1 MKARLIC
8 IVGFV
13 LIAALS
19 SALAI
24 GGVDTPPAPS
34 APHEVTFSQPKETK
48 LANGLRVI
56 VVERPGLPLLAAEV
70 VVRSGAE
77 KDEKDLAGTASMTG
91 SLLMRGT
98 ETMTAPEIATA
109 IESLGGTIDSGAHW
123 EASRA
128 TIVVMSDKA
137 GPALKILS
145 DIVLHPTFK
154 QEEID
159 RLKNQTMD
167 GLRVALRQPGALA
180 QFVVGRVL
188 FGDAPYGHSHTGTME
203 TLPAI
208 KRDDIVKLYRTCY
221 VPENAALIL
230 SGNVTLEQGRKYAE
244 QFFGEWKGTLP
255 PAREQAS
262 TSATEWKPSN
272 LVIDMPEAGQAAVS
286 VARPGLKRSSPDYYA
301 GLVANAALGNGFVS
315 RLNREIR
322 IKRGLS
328 YGARSSLDARRD
340 VGPFMATAQTKNQ
353 SAAEVATLMQIELK
367 RMRTEPV
374 QGDELKSRQAVLTGA
389 YARNLETNGGFVG
402 KISAMI
408 TNDLPLDTLNKFI
421 PAINAITSADVTAF
435 AAKYFDTP
443 LSLIII
449 GKAPDFLEPLRK
461 DFPDVKV
468 IPVPE
473 LDLNR
478 ADLTK
483 AKP

>member
-1 MKARLIC
+1 MKSRLIS
-8 IVGFV
+8 IAGFV
-13 LIAALS
+13 FVAALP
-19 SALAI
+19 SAFAI

-137 GPALKILS
+137 EPALKILS

-180 QFVVGRVL
+180 QFVAGRVL

-203 TLPAI
+203 SLPAI
-208 KRDDIVKLYRTCY
+208 KRDDIVKLYRTYY

-230 SGNVTLEQGRKYAE
+230 SGNLTLEQGRKYAE
-244 QFFGEWKGTLP
+244 QFFGEWKGTMP
-255 PAREQAS
+255 PAHEQAS

-301 GLVANAALGNGFVS
+301 GIVANAALGTGFVS

-353 SAAEVATLMQIELK
+353 SAAEVANLMQVELK
-367 RMRTEPV
+367 RMKSEPV
-374 QGDELKSRQAVLTGA
+374 QGDELKSRQAVITGA
-389 YARNLETNGGFVG
+389 YARQLETNGGFVG

-421 PAINAITSADVTAF
+421 PAINAVTSADVTAF

-449 GKAPDFLEPLRK
+449 GKASDFIEPLRK

>member
-1 MKARLIC
+1 MKTRLLC
-8 IVGFV
+8 VAGFV
-13 LIAALS
+13 LVVTLS
-19 SALAI
+19 SAFAI

-137 GPALKILS
+137 EPALKILS

-180 QFVVGRVL
+180 QFVAGRVL

-203 TLPAI
+203 SLPAI
-208 KRDDIVKLYRTCY
+208 KRDDILKLYRTYY

-230 SGNVTLEQGRKYAE
+230 SGNLTLEQGRKYAE
-244 QFFGEWKGTLP
+244 QFFGDWKGTMP
-255 PAREQAS
+255 PAQEQPSSNA
-262 TSATEWKPSN
+262 AEWKPSSV
-272 LVIDMPEAGQAAVS
+272 VIDMPEAGQAAVT

-328 YGARSSLDARRD
+328 YGARSSLDARLD

-353 SAAEVATLMQIELK
+353 SAAEVAKLMQIELK
-367 RMRTEPV
+367 RMKSEPV
-374 QGDELKSRQAVLTGA
+374 QGEELKSRQAVLTGA

-435 AAKYFDTP
+435 ATKYFDAP

-449 GKAPDFLEPLRK
+449 GKAPDFIEPLRK

>member
-1 MKARLIC
+1 MKTRLISSAG
-8 IVGFV
+8 ILFF
-13 LIAALS
+13 ASLS

-24 GGVDTPPAPS
+24 GGVDNPPPPT
-34 APHEVTFSQPKETK
+34 APHEVIFSQPKETK

-70 VVRSGAE
+70 LVRSGAE
-77 KDEKDLAGTASMTG
+77 VDEKDLAGTASMTG

-98 ETMTAPEIATA
+98 ETMTAPQIATA

-137 GPALKILS
+137 EPALKILS

-159 RLKNQTMD
+159 RMKNQTLD
-167 GLRVALRQPGALA
+167 GLRVALRQPGALS
-180 QFVVGRVL
+180 QFVAGRAL

-203 TLPAI
+203 TVQAI
-208 KRDDIVKLYRTCY
+208 KRDDIVKLYRNYY

-230 SGNVTLEQGRKYAE
+230 AGNLTLEEGRKFAE
-244 QFFGEWKGTLP
+244 QFFGEWKGTMP
-255 PAREQAS
+255 PASDPAAS
-262 TSATEWKPSN
+262 SVTEWKPTN
-272 LVIDMPEAGQAAVS
+272 IVIDMPEAGQAAVT
-286 VARPGLKRSSPDYYA
+286 VARPAIKRNSPDYYA

-328 YGARSSLDARRD
+328 YGARSSLDARRE

-353 SAAEVATLMQIELK
+353 SAAEVATLMQVELK
-367 RMRTEPV
+367 RMRSEPV
-374 QGDELKSRQAVLTGA
+374 QGEELKSRQAVLTGG

-402 KISAMI
+402 KISAML

-421 PAINAITSADVTAF
+421 PAINAVTSADVTAF
-435 AAKYFDTP
+435 AAKYFDSP
-443 LSLIII
+443 PSLIII
-449 GKAPDFLEPLRK
+449 GKAPEFIEPLKK

-468 IPVPE
+468 IPLPE

>member
-1 MKARLIC
+1 MKSRLIC
-8 IVGFV
+8 IAGFV
-13 LIAALS
+13 FVAALP
-19 SALAI
+19 SAFAI
-24 GGVDTPPAPS
+24 GGIDTPPAPS

-70 VVRSGAE
+70 LVRSGAE
-77 KDEKDLAGTASMTG
+77 VDEKDLAGTASMTG

-137 GPALKILS
+137 EPALKILS

-154 QEEID
+154 QDEID

-167 GLRVALRQPGALA
+167 GLRVALRQPSALA
-180 QFVVGRVL
+180 QFVAGRVL

-203 TLPAI
+203 TLQTI
-208 KRDDIVKLYRTCY
+208 KRNDILKLYRTYY

-230 SGNVTLEQGRKYAE
+230 SGNLTLEQGRKYAE
-244 QFFGEWKGTLP
+244 QFFGDWKGTMP
-255 PAREQAS
+255 PASEVAS
-262 TSATEWKPSN
+262 ANTAEWKPLN

-301 GLVANAALGNGFVS
+301 GIVANAALGTGFVS

-340 VGPFMATAQTKNQ
+340 IGPFVATAQTKNQ
-353 SAAEVATLMQIELK
+353 SAAEVANLMQVELK
-367 RMRTEPV
+367 RMKSEPV
-374 QGDELKSRQAVLTGA
+374 QGEELKSRQAVITGA
-389 YARNLETNGGFVG
+389 YARQLETNGGFVG

-421 PAINAITSADVTAF
+421 PAINAVTSADVTAF

-449 GKAPDFLEPLRK
+449 GKAPDFIEPLRK

>member
-1 MKARLIC
+1 MNLRAIATA
-8 IVGFV
+8 GFS
-13 LIAALS
+13 LFATIS

-77 KDEKDLAGTASMTG
+77 KDEKDFAGTASMTG
-91 SLLMRGT
+91 SLLTRGT
-98 ETMTAPEIATA
+98 ETMTAPQIAGA
-109 IESLGGTIDSGAHW
+109 IDSLGGSIDSGAHW

-137 GPALKILS
+137 EPALKILS

-208 KRDDIVKLYRTCY
+208 KRDDIVKLYRTYY

-244 QFFGEWKGTLP
+244 QFFGEWKGTMP

-262 TSATEWKPSN
+262 TSTTEWKPSN

-367 RMRTEPV
+367 RMRSEPV
-374 QGDELKSRQAVLTGA
+374 QGDELKSRQAVITGG
-389 YARNLETNGGFVG
+389 YARNLETNTGFVG

-421 PAINAITSADVTAF
+421 PAINAVTSADVTAF
-435 AAKYFDTP
+435 ATKYFDTP
-443 LSLIII
+443 PSLIII
-449 GKAPDFLEPLRK
+449 GKAPEFIEPLKK
-461 DFPDVKV
+461 DFHDVKV

-478 ADLTK
+478 AELTK

>member
-1 MKARLIC
+1 MSIRAISTA
-8 IVGFV
+8 GF
-13 LIAALS
+13 LFFAALS

-24 GGVDTPPAPS
+24 GGVDSPPPPS

-56 VVERPGLPLLAAEV
+56 VVERPSLPLLAAEV
-70 VVRSGAE
+70 LMRSGAE
-77 KDEKDLAGTASMTG
+77 VDDKDVAGTASMTG
-91 SLLMRGT
+91 SLLTKGT
-98 ETMTAPEIATA
+98 ETMSAPEIATA

-137 GPALKILS
+137 EPALRILA
-145 DIVLHPTFK
+145 DVVLHPTFK
-154 QEEID
+154 QEEIS
-159 RLKNQTMD
+159 RLKNQTLD
-167 GLRVALRQPGALA
+167 GLRVALRQPGALS
-180 QFVVGRVL
+180 QFVAGRVV

-203 TLPAI
+203 SVQAI
-208 KRDDIVKLYRTCY
+208 KRDDIVKFYKTYY

-230 SGNVTLEQGRKYAE
+230 AGNLTLEQGRKYAE
-244 QFFGEWKGTLP
+244 QFFGEWKGTMP
-255 PAREQAS
+255 PRRDAA
-262 TSATEWKPSN
+262 TSSVTEWKPSN
-272 LVIDMPEAGQAAVS
+272 IVIDMPEAGQAAVT
-286 VARPGLKRSSPDYYA
+286 VARPGIKRNSPDYYA

-328 YGARSSLDARRD
+328 YGARSSLDARRE

-353 SAAEVATLMQIELK
+353 SAAEVATLMQVELK
-367 RMRTEPV
+367 RMRTDPV
-374 QGDELKSRQAVLTGA
+374 QGEELKSRQAVLTGG

-402 KISAMI
+402 KISSMI

-421 PAINAITSADVTAF
+421 PAINAVTTADVTAF
-435 AAKYFDTP
+435 ATKYFDTP

-449 GKAPDFLEPLRK
+449 GKAPEFIEPLKK

-468 IPVPE
+468 IPIPE

-483 AKP
+483 AK

>member
-1 MKARLIC
+1 MKTRLI
-8 IVGFV
+8 F
-13 LIAALS
+13 AAGLLFCATLS

-48 LANGLRVI
+48 LANGLRVV
-56 VVERPGLPLLAAEV
+56 VVERPGLPLLAVELI
-70 VVRSGAE
+70 VRSGAE
-77 KDEKDLAGTASMTG
+77 VDAKDIAGTASMTG
-91 SLLMRGT
+91 SLLTRGT
-98 ETMTAPEIATA
+98 ETMSAPEIATA

-123 EASRA
+123 ERSSA
-128 TIVVMSDKA
+128 TVVVMSDKA
-137 GPALKILS
+137 EPALRILS
-145 DIVLHPTFK
+145 DVVLHPTFK

-159 RLKNQTMD
+159 RLKNQTLD
-167 GLRVALRQPGALA
+167 GLRVALRQPGALS
-180 QFVVGRVL
+180 QFVAGRVI

-203 TLPAI
+203 SVQAI
-208 KRDDIVKLYRTCY
+208 KRDDIVKLYQTYY

-230 SGNVTLEQGRKYAE
+230 SGNLTLEQGKKYAE
-244 QFFGEWKGTLP
+244 QFFGEWKGTMP

-262 TSATEWKPSN
+262 SSGPEWKPSN
-272 LVIDMPEAGQAAVS
+272 VVIDMAEAGQAAVS
-286 VARPGLKRSSPDYYA
+286 VARPGLKRSAPDYYA
-301 GLVANAALGNGFVS
+301 GVVANAALGTGFVS

-328 YGARSSLDARRD
+328 YGARSSLDARRE

-353 SAAEVATLMQIELK
+353 SAAEVANLMQVELK
-367 RMRTEPV
+367 RMKSEPV
-374 QGDELKSRQAVLTGA
+374 QGEELKSRQAVITGA
-389 YARNLETNGGFVG
+389 YARQLETNGGFVG

-421 PAINAITSADVTAF
+421 PSINAVTSADVTAF

-443 LSLIII
+443 PSLIII
-449 GKAPDFLEPLRK
+449 GKASDFMEPLKK
-461 DFPDVKV
+461 DFPEVKV
-468 IPVPE
+468 IPIPQ